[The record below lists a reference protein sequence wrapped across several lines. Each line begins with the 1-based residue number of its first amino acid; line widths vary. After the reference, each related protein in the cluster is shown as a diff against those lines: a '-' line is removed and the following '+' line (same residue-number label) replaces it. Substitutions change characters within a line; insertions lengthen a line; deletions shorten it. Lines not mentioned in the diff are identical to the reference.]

1 MRLTPQEWRLRGHV
15 VALPDARVFAV
26 DLAAQGAAP
35 QERTALLALHGFP
48 TSSWDWAEAASLLS
62 ASGRRVVLF
71 DGLGFGLTETSPD
84 AACSVFDQADAA
96 IAVLR
101 AAGVVR
107 AHIWAHDMGTSVA
120 TELLARREQ
129 GLLPFEV
136 ASVVL
141 MNGGLYVEMSR
152 PAVGQRL
159 LMSRVGPWCARLA
172 RRGIFAAQ
180 LRRVFGRPP
189 DPSVIDGM
197 WNLVA
202 RDGGT
207 RRLPTTIRF
216 MGDRAR
222 FRRRWIGALERSGL
236 PVLIAWG
243 GKDPVTRLDIG
254 RRLAREIPGAEL
266 RTWDDLGHYPH
277 VEDAVRVERDVS
289 AFLNRVDDVRASSPS
304 YRFS

>member
-1 MRLTPQEWRLRGHV
+1 MRLTPQQWRLLGHEV
-15 VALPDARVFAV
+15 PLPDARVFAL
-26 DLAAQGAAP
+26 DLAAEGAP
-35 QERTALLALHGFP
+35 PRERTALLALHGFP
-48 TSSWDWAEAASLLS
+48 TSSWDWAEAAPLVA
-62 ASGRRVVLF
+62 ASGRRVLLF
-71 DGLGFGLTETSPD
+71 DGLGFGLTETSAD

-101 AAGVVR
+101 AAGVARV
-107 AHIWAHDMGTSVA
+107 HIWAHDMGTSVA

-129 GLLPFEV
+129 GLLPFDV

-159 LMSRVGPWCARLA
+159 LMSRAGPWFARLG
-172 RRGIFAAQ
+172 RRAIFAAQ
-180 LRRVFGRPP
+180 MRRLFGRVP
-189 DPSVIDGM
+189 DPGVINSM
-197 WNLVA
+197 WDLVA
-202 RDGGT
+202 HDGGT

-243 GKDPVTRLDIG
+243 GADPVTRLDIG
-254 RRLAREIPGAEL
+254 QRLARDIPGAEL
-266 RTWDDLGHYPH
+266 QTWDDLGHYPH
-277 VEDAVRVERDVS
+277 VEDAVRVARDVS
-289 AFLNRVDDVRASSPS
+289 AFLSRVDDARTP
-304 YRFS
+304 